1 MATPDFILALREKI
15 GHMPLW
21 LTGVTAVVTRGSG
34 SDLEVLLVTRA
45 DTGAITPV
53 TGIVDP
59 GEHPATA
66 AARETLEEAGV
77 RARPVRLAGVG
88 VTDPMTY
95 PNGDHSQYIDLIF
108 RLDYL
113 DGDPWPADGENTAAG
128 WHRLDALPD
137 MTEEMRKRI
146 ETAIEDSPAAAFEF
160 SEPWA

>member
-15 GHMPLW
+15 GTMPLW
-21 LTGVTAVVTRGSG
+21 LTGVTAVVTRGDAP
-34 SDLEVLLVTRA
+34 DLEVLLVTRA
-45 DTGAITPV
+45 DTGAVTPV

-59 GEHPATA
+59 GEYPATA

-95 PNGDHSQYIDLIF
+95 PNGDRSQYIDLIF
-108 RLDYL
+108 RLDYI

-128 WHRLDALPD
+128 WHRVDALPD
-137 MTEEMRKRI
+137 MSDEMRGRI
-146 ETAIEDSPAAAFEF
+146 RTALSDGAEARFEF
-160 SEPWA
+160 TPPWE